1 MTETSLPSN
10 EENEWQEEDSEDG
23 DENYL
28 IY

>member
-10 EENEWQEEDSEDG
+10 EENEREEEDSADG